1 MRFIKYFFQIKVR
14 FKLKKGPAFRFEKL
28 FKKKNYQKP
37 RKTMYCISPLG
48 TNNKII
54 DDLLTLNDFL
64 CKKGYKVFSKIHP
77 LENEINSDRIKQ
89 RTNAIGNIIDFYKL
103 ISSSTLL
110 ISSGLTNMYF
120 ESFCLGR
127 YSINYRKAAINKHFL
142 NESNFYKET
151 YSFAEIKNCRCKN
164 YSAKRYNSRIFRS
177 FY

>member
-1 MRFIKYFFQIKVR
+1 M
-14 FKLKKGPAFRFEKL
+14 LA
-28 FKKKNYQKP
+28 
-37 RKTMYCISPLG
+37 
-48 TNNKII
+48 
-54 DDLLTLNDFL
+54 LNDFL
-64 CKKGYKVFSKIHP
+64 CKQGYKVFSKIHP

-127 YSINYRKAAINKHFL
+127 YSINYREGTAINKHFL

-151 YSFAEIKNCRCKN
+151 YSFAEIKKIADAKITVPKDIIQEYLGLFIEPNFDNIQKFLSDIVKN
-164 YSAKRYNSRIFRS
+164 D
-177 FY
+177 